1 MALILPIG
9 GAKQILCSDITQGGR
24 LNARTIKRNSGGR
37 RCVEVRWRMYFHDSD
52 FYSRVLVI
60 RICELLRG
68 CFSAAL
74 CVSLRFSA
82 FNDGLNAEIA
92 EIRRGPQRLP
102 TDYKFFGL
110 LPNREIRPDRTTI
123 QFVGLIQ

>member
-1 MALILPIG
+1 MMALILPIG
-9 GAKQILCSDITQGGR
+9 GANQFLCSDITQGGR

-68 CFSAAL
+68 LLLCGPLRISAYL
-74 CVSLRFSA
+74 CV
-82 FNDGLNAEIA
+82 NDCFNAENA

-102 TDYKFFGL
+102 TDYEFFSFL
-110 LPNREIRPDRTTI
+110 PDRKVRTDRTAI
-123 QFVGLIQ
+123 